1 MNFDRSIVRFHAY
14 EKERKKEKDSTW
26 KETRATDWASFRERD
41 NTFAAVNSA
50 TNGAC

>member
-1 MNFDRSIVRFHAY
+1 MELVRM
-14 EKERKKEKDSTW
+14 

-41 NTFAAVNSA
+41 NIFAAVNSA